1 MSGLLQRAAEFRKQI
16 ERRLRHEAPESTAD
30 QIGREKEEEVLA
42 EMDAILESN
51 RLAITK
57 ETLSYTAHSSGA
69 ILPLTINAGAFLL
82 LVGLGALFI
91 WMFDRNEESITS
103 GERTVLTAEGR
114 IIEAVRRAAAE
125 DLSRKEAEIVSIEE
139 ELREAVASRATLMIG
154 IEEEIARREESLRE
168 ELSDELALERQR
180 LRNEGLNDEAISASL
195 AAFEAQKAQELEE
208 ELARVSAELEARG
221 AEEEALLQE
230 RIEAYRLTL
239 AESEA
244 EQREIQSRLED
255 ELDLARDRAET
266 TAEAAAAG
274 REALDALEN
283 LDRRR
288 REEQLIQD
296 QILAAYGEVD
306 RAVGRA
312 EYDTALNRLRTLED
326 YLSKASSASLPTV
339 AERLEI
345 ETFIIDSLREL
356 ILARRSPPESAA
368 ADLRLATVTGL
379 IEEGNS
385 LYDQGE
391 REAAKEQYI
400 AALTTIPL
408 LEQGYRQLQEIEE
421 ASRLTPEIVAAELSP
436 EERRIV
442 DSARRAESR
451 RLALV
456 ASLRGLREEQR
467 PASGDSGVFSR
478 EALIAVLNT
487 KLLIRQ
493 ALAADEVRREYPNLY
508 KETEAVFE
516 AYGEIQRRE
525 GYSTALE
532 EIVSLTGYLAA
543 GGSGNAFALA
553 TAEDER
559 QGELLSRFLSNLE
572 ELLRVPNAE

>member
-1 MSGLLQRAAEFRKQI
+1 MSGLLQRAAKLRSRI
-16 ERRLRHEAPESTAD
+16 GRRVPPKTLESTAD
-30 QIGREKEEEVLA
+30 QIGREKVDEVLA

-51 RLAITK
+51 RIAITE

-69 ILPLTINAGAFLL
+69 FFPLAINAGAFLL

-91 WMFDRNEESITS
+91 WMFDRNEKSITS

-114 IIEAVRRAAAE
+114 IIDAVRRAAEE
-125 DLSRKEAEIVSIEE
+125 DLSRKEAEIESIEQ

-180 LRNEGLNDEAISASL
+180 LSNEGLNDEAISARI
-195 AAFEAQKAQELEE
+195 AAFEAQKAAELEA
-208 ELARVSAELEARG
+208 ELARVGAELEARG
-221 AEEEALLQE
+221 AEEAALLEE

-239 AESEA
+239 SESEA
-244 EQREIQSRLED
+244 AQREIQSRLED
-255 ELDLARDRAET
+255 ELAVARD
-266 TAEAAAAG
+266 
-274 REALDALEN
+274 REALDALES

-306 RAVGRA
+306 RAVGL
-312 EYDTALNRLRTLED
+312 EKYDTALNRLRTLEV

-368 ADLRLATVTGL
+368 DLRLATVTGL
-379 IEEGNS
+379 IEKGNS
-385 LYDQGE
+385 LFDQGE

-400 AALTTIPL
+400 AALSTIPL
-408 LEQGYRQLQEIEE
+408 LEQGYRQLQAIEE
-421 ASRLTPEIVAAELSP
+421 ASGLTPEIVAAELSP
-436 EERRIV
+436 EDRRLIET
-442 DSARRAESR
+442 ARRAESR
-451 RLALV
+451 RQALV
-456 ASLRGLREEQR
+456 NTLRGLREEQP
-467 PASGDSGVFSR
+467 PATANSDALSR
-478 EALIAVLNT
+478 EALMAVLNT

-525 GYSTALE
+525 GRTAVLE

-543 GGSGNAFALA
+543 GESERASALA
-553 TAEDER
+553 TAEDKR

-572 ELLRVPNAE
+572 ELLRAPDAD